1 MPLLTR
7 PDGHQPED
15 LHLSRRGALAGVLFA
30 GYALAAA
37 SAEASPIQTDPAGL
51 VTETVHL
58 ADSVPAFVARPDKPG
73 RHPTVLVIHEAFGLH
88 EYVRDVCRRFAKLGY
103 VAIAPAFF
111 VRIGDPAPLA
121 DLPSVMKIVNAT
133 PDAQTLGDMKAA
145 VAFLKQ
151 QHYADVSRL
160 GVTGFCWGGRWTWL
174 ASALLPEVKAGA
186 AWYGF
191 MVPTPINQMLP
202 SPDAKP
208 QADRLWPSDHA
219 ARMHAP
225 VLGLYGG
232 LDPVT
237 KTVPA
242 MREAL
247 AAAGAKGSEIIV
259 YPNAA
264 HGFHADY
271 RASYNEVDARDAWQ
285 RLLAHFRRYGVA

>member
-1 MPLLTR
+1 MTEITR
-7 PDGHQPED
+7 PDGFLAED
-15 LHLSRRGALAGVLFA
+15 LHLSRRRALAGVLFA
-30 GYALAAA
+30 GYALAAG
-37 SAEASPIQTDPAGL
+37 SAEASPVQTDATGL
-51 VTETVHL
+51 ISETVTL
-58 ADSVPAFVARPDKPG
+58 PTSIPAFVARPDKPG
-73 RHPTVLVIHEAFGLH
+73 RHPVILVIHEAFGLH
-88 EYVRDVCRRFAKLGY
+88 EYIRDVCRRFAKLGY

-121 DLPSVMKIVNAT
+121 ELPAVMKIVNAT
-133 PDAQTLGDMKAA
+133 TDAQTLGDINGA
-145 VAFLKQ
+145 VTFLKQ
-151 QHYADVSRL
+151 QSYADIKRL

-174 ASALLPEVKAGA
+174 AAALVPEVKAAG

-208 QADRLWPSDHA
+208 QADRLWPSDYA
-219 ARMHAP
+219 TKLHAP

-247 AAAGAKGSEIIV
+247 AAAKAKGSEIIV
-259 YPNAA
+259 YPHSA

-271 RASYNEVDARDAWQ
+271 RASYNEADAQDGWR
-285 RLLAHFRRYGVA
+285 RLIAHFRASGI